1 MIDIGKQNGIC
12 REALFSDGTE
22 DYRYPTEC
30 DAGDTVRLRFRTLK
44 NNADRVI
51 LVIADENS
59 EIELEMQKAS
69 PEGLFD
75 YYELE
80 IKVGKAAV
88 FYYFEVERGEE
99 RCVYTRLGADGG
111 IGHRF
116 YFRITPG
123 FHVPKWMQGCVIYQ
137 IFTDRFYNGDRSN
150 DVRTGEYTYLEQAL
164 EQVQDWNDPIQ
175 PLDVGRFYG
184 GDLAGVLEKLPYLKA
199 LGIEAI
205 YFNPLFVSPS
215 NHKYDCQDYE
225 HIDPHFAVI
234 KKDGTYTVRT
244 ADPEN
249 LTASDHFFE
258 AFIANCHEA
267 GIRVIIDGVFNH
279 CGSFH
284 RMMDKAGIYREEG
297 GYPDGAYESADSPY
311 RSFFR
316 FADERP
322 EAWPDNDSY
331 EKWWGNDTLPKLNY
345 EGSEKLWDYML
356 SIGRKWVSAPY
367 GADGWRLDVAADLG
381 HSPACNHQ
389 FWQDFRKEV
398 RKANPDAVILAEHY
412 GDAWDWL
419 SGNEWD
425 TVMNYD
431 AFMDPVSYFMTGM
444 EKHSDAYEPSLEGD
458 GKRFFD
464 VMRHAQCAM
473 QTQSMQAAMNELSNH
488 DHSRFLTRTNKK
500 IARLTVT
507 GDFASPEDRI
517 GGSTPSEGS
526 TERMTDG
533 TADSMT
539 GSRSAGDM
547 VRTNS
552 AAASED
558 INIGLFSAAVVL
570 QMTWPGAPTIYYGDE
585 AGLCGWTDPDNRRTF
600 PWGNENHQ
608 LQDFHTYMIAL
619 HKHEVFRRGSWKE
632 LYAGRYVIAYGRML
646 GKYIAVTVINAGD
659 CTQEIDLPLWQLGV
673 TAEMTIT
680 RVVQTDLERYNVGA
694 HHRAA
699 RNGRLHCVMGPFS
712 SKVYINWAV
721 DEYNIRWKDVEN

>member
-1 MIDIGKQNGIC
+1 MIDIGKQNRIC

-22 DYRYPTEC
+22 DYRFPTEC
-30 DAGDTVRLRFRTLK
+30 EAGDMVRLRFRTLRD
-44 NNADRVI
+44 NTDRVI
-51 LVIADENS
+51 LVTTDENS
-59 EIELEMQKAS
+59 ETELEMRKAS
-69 PEGLFD
+69 TEGLFD
-75 YYELE
+75 YYEIE
-80 IKVGKAAV
+80 IKVGKV
-88 FYYFEVERGEE
+88 PIFYYFEAERGEE

-150 DVRTGEYTYLEQAL
+150 DVRTGEYTYLGQDL
-164 EQVQDWNDPIQ
+164 EQVPDWNAPIEL
-175 PLDVGRFYG
+175 LDVGRFYG

-215 NHKYDCQDYE
+215 NHKYDGQDYE
-225 HIDPHFAVI
+225 HIDPHFTVI
-234 KKDGTYTVRT
+234 KKDGSYTVRT

-249 LTASDHFFE
+249 LDASNRFFE
-258 AFIANCHEA
+258 TFVAQCHEA
-267 GIRVIIDGVFNH
+267 GIRVIVDGVFNH

-284 RMMDKAGIYREEG
+284 RMMDKAGIYKEEG
-297 GYPDGAYESADSPY
+297 DYPVGAYESADSPY
-311 RSFFR
+311 RYFFR

-322 EAWPDNDSY
+322 EAWPNNDSY
-331 EKWWGNDTLPKLNY
+331 EKWWDNDTLPKLNY
-345 EGSEKLWDYML
+345 EGSEALWQYML
-356 SIGRKWVSAPY
+356 SIGRKWVSAPF

-381 HSPACNHQ
+381 HSPECNHR
-389 FWQDFRKEV
+389 FWKDFRREV
-398 RKANPDAVILAEHY
+398 KKANPDAVILAEHY
-412 GDAWDWL
+412 GDAWEWL
-419 SGNEWD
+419 SGSEWD

-444 EKHSDAYEPSLEGD
+444 EKHSDAYDPALEGD

-464 VMRHAQCAM
+464 VMRHEQCSM

-500 IARLTVT
+500 TARLT
-507 GDFASPEDRI
+507 
-517 GGSTPSEGS
+517 
-526 TERMTDG
+526 
-533 TADSMT
+533 MT
-539 GSRSAGDM
+539 GSSASSEAGTGGAAEGSAD
-547 VRTNS
+547 RTNR

-570 QMTWPGAPTIYYGDE
+570 QMTWPGAPTVYYGDE
-585 AGLCGWTDPDNRRTF
+585 AGLCGWTDPDNRRPF

-659 CTQEIDLPLWQLGV
+659 CTQEFDLPLWQVGV
-673 TAEMTIT
+673 TDEMTIT
-680 RVVQTDLERYNVGA
+680 RVIRTDLERYNVGA
-694 HHRAA
+694 HHRAT
-699 RNGRLHCVMGPFS
+699 RNGRLHCVMGPYCA
-712 SKVYINWAV
+712 KVYINWAV
-721 DEYNIRWKDVEN
+721 DEYNIRWRDVEI